1 MITMSFIIIVCVVD
15 WKKGVIWDR
24 KVKGQLWDAID
35 SLTITLL
42 KSKRKYPGMVY
53 VGSINQMK
61 Q

>member
-1 MITMSFIIIVCVVD
+1 MCNGLGR
-15 WKKGVIWDR
+15 GVIWDR

-53 VGSINQMK
+53 VGSINQ
-61 Q
+61 